1 MNWADLWLIGV
12 GGGLGALA
20 RYLLDRFIR
29 YRAATRIPAG
39 TVAINVSGSLLLGAM
54 SGLVLFHGA
63 SATLMTVMGTGFC
76 GGYTTFSAASFET
89 VRLVQERCLG
99 AALANTLITLVG
111 SLGAGAIGLALTSL

>member
-1 MNWADLWLIGV
+1 MDLWLIGV
-12 GGGLGALA
+12 GGGLGALS
-20 RYLLDRFIR
+20 RFLLDRFIR
-29 YRAATRIPAG
+29 SRVATRIPAG
-39 TVAINVSGSLLLGAM
+39 TVAINVSGSLLLGAL

-99 AALANTLITLVG
+99 AALANTLITLIG
-111 SLGAGAIGLALTSL
+111 SLGAGAIGLALASM